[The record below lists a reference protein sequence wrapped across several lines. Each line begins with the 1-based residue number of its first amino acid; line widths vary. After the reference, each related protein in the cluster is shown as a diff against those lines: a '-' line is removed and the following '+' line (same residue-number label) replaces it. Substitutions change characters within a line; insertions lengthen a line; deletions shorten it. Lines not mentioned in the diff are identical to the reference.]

1 MASII
6 SEYCSNPS
14 QYANYPPETLSYWD
28 NICKD
33 QKNGQ
38 QEILNDIGKLAGIA
52 VKGSEAVGI
61 AVKGSEEAA
70 LVVLG
75 KALTNLITSMLTP
88 EGLKMLGIFFGVD
101 FGVKTL
107 YRLLLKT
114 VKNYIAR
121 GITEEITDL
130 SAKVSAEAAIDAA
143 SSNAAVMTSELAG
156 EMGSVVAG
164 GKGVV
169 WFLEN
174 LGELVSRINVV
185 FMLLQLLSMLFQ
197 AWDPCKYNEQLSKKS
212 IDEFT
217 TSFNKMYRE
226 NGVVAYNSFT
236 DVYGRTEYLNVW
248 PIDYTASQFLLDIH
262 TNEEYKL
269 AYTRYTAQYLSSLR
283 VNSIGDP
290 IYLPSGGVTI
300 SQMNSSHWRDMEMQL
315 SNFFA
320 DGNTVVGNVIVKFWP
335 LFVIL
340 AIVILIFI
348 IYIVK

>member
-1 MASII
+1 MPSI

-14 QYANYPPETLSYWD
+14 QYVNSYPPETISYWN

-38 QEILNDIGKLAGIA
+38 KEILNDIDKLAGIA
-52 VKGSEAVGI
+52 AKESKAG
-61 AVKGSEEAA
+61 
-70 LVVLG
+70 LYVLG
-75 KALTNLITSMLTP
+75 DALINMITGMLTP

-107 YRLLLKT
+107 YKLLLKT
-114 VKNYIAR
+114 VKNYISR

-143 SSNAAVMTSELAG
+143 SSNAAVMASELAG
-156 EMGSVVAG
+156 EMGSVLAG
-164 GKGVV
+164 EQGVV
-169 WFLEN
+169 WVLET
-174 LGELVSRINVV
+174 LGDVFAGIMNV
-185 FMLLQLLSMLFQ
+185 FMLLQLVTMIFE
-197 AWDPCKYNEQLSKKS
+197 AWDPCKYNVQLSKVS

-217 TSFNKMYRE
+217 SSFNKMYRE

-248 PIDYTASQFLLDIH
+248 PIDYTATQFLLDIH
-262 TNEEYKL
+262 TNKEYKL

-290 IYLPSGGVTI
+290 IYLPNGGVTI

-315 SNFFA
+315 SNVFA
-320 DGNTVVGNVIVKFWP
+320 DGNTVVANTLIKFWP

>member
-1 MASII
+1 MSSII

-14 QYANYPPETLSYWD
+14 QYANYPPETLSYWN

-38 QEILNDIGKLAGIA
+38 QDILNDIGKLAGIA
-52 VKGSEAVGI
+52 AKGSKAFLNV
-61 AVKGSEEAA
+61 
-70 LVVLG
+70 LV
-75 KALTNLITSMLTP
+75 KALSNLIMSMLTP
-88 EGLKMLGIFFGVD
+88 EGLKMLGEFLGID
-101 FGVKTL
+101 FGLRAAYKL
-107 YRLLLKT
+107 ILKT
-114 VKNYIAR
+114 VTNRIAK
-121 GITEEITDL
+121 GITDEIIDL
-130 SAKVSAEAAIDAA
+130 SAKVSADAAIDAA
-143 SSNAAVMTSELAG
+143 SANAAVMSSELAG
-156 EMGSVVAG
+156 EMGLALAG
-164 GKGVV
+164 EQTAVL
-169 WFLEN
+169 FLET
-174 LGELVSRINVV
+174 LGGAFGIINQI
-185 FMLLQLLSMLFQ
+185 FILLQLLSMLFQ
-197 AWDPCKYNEQLSKKS
+197 AWDPCKYNEQLSKKK

-236 DVYGRTEYLNVW
+236 DVYGRTEYLTVW

-290 IYLPSGGVTI
+290 IYLPNGGVTI
-300 SQMNSSHWRDMEMQL
+300 SQMNSSDWRDMEMQL

-320 DGNTVVGNVIVKFWP
+320 DGNTVVSNVIVKFWP